1 VTTQADAA
9 RANVRTIVHVDMDA
23 FFASVE
29 LLRRPELRG
38 TPVIV
43 GGAGR
48 RGVVAAASYEARSY
62 GVHSAMPSA
71 RAKRLCPEAVFL
83 AGDHALYREVSTRIM
98 AVMARF
104 TPLIEPLS
112 LDEAFLD
119 VTAARRLFG
128 DGPAIAAA
136 LRSAIFEEEGLWCSA
151 GVATNK
157 FVAKLA
163 SEEAKPKPSRRG
175 PIPGSGVFVVAP
187 GAEISFLHPLPARA
201 LWGVGAATMAK
212 LDRLGVV
219 TVGDIAALPL
229 TALISGVGVAVGN
242 HLHALAHARDER
254 SVEPHQRAKSM
265 SHEETYPFD
274 RFERADLERDI
285 VRMSDSVASRL
296 RRAAVVA
303 RTVTIKVRF
312 GDFRTI
318 TRSLTLDAATDS
330 GTRIARTAR
339 LLLDEIDV
347 STGIRLLGVG
357 ATGLDDEAPEQLS
370 LDALAADD
378 REEWRKANGAVDD
391 IRERFGTTAIGP
403 AALIDPEKG
412 IDTGTGNENPWG

>member
-1 VTTQADAA
+1 MTASPTVASRA
-9 RANVRTIVHVDMDA
+9 RSIVHVDMDA

-38 TPVIV
+38 SPVIV

-71 RAKRLCPEAVFL
+71 RAKRLCPNAVFL
-83 AGDHALYREVSTRIM
+83 AGDHGHYREISARIM
-98 AVMARF
+98 AIMARY
-104 TPLIEPLS
+104 TPMVEPLS

-128 DGPAIAAA
+128 DGLTIATA
-136 LRSAIFEEEGLWCSA
+136 LRAAIFAEEGLWCSA
-151 GVATNK
+151 GVASNK

-163 SEEAKPKPSRRG
+163 TEEAKPSASRQG
-175 PIPGSGVFVVAP
+175 PIPGAGVHVVEP
-187 GAEISFLHPLPARA
+187 GDELAFLHPLPARA

-212 LDRLGVV
+212 LERLGVV
-219 TVGDIAALPL
+219 TVGDIAELPL
-229 TALISGVGVAVGN
+229 DALVSGVGNAVGH
-242 HLHALAHARDER
+242 HLHALSHGRDAR

-265 SHEETYPFD
+265 SHEETYPYD
-274 RFERADLERDI
+274 RFERADLDRDV
-285 VRMSDSVASRL
+285 VRMSDSVATRL
-296 RRAAVVA
+296 RRADVVA
-303 RTVTIKVRF
+303 RTVTLKVRF

-318 TRSLTLDAATDS
+318 TRSVTLDGATDS

-339 LLLDEIDV
+339 ALLDEIDV
-347 STGIRLLGVG
+347 SAGIRLLGVG

-378 REEWRKANGAVDD
+378 HEEWRRANEAVDD

-403 AALIDPEKG
+403 AALIDPDKG
-412 IDTGTGNENPWG
+412 IDAGTGNENPWG